1 MMRNLFKPLW
11 VLAAAAALAGCGGGS
26 GSGGD
31 DAASASAPPA
41 PAADPLEVVPNAA
54 IATPAATAAYL
65 VTLSQNPS
73 ETRDPLEINAFDLPT
88 SDTDEPAAL

>member
-11 VLAAAAALAGCGGGS
+11 VLVAAAALAGCGGGS
-26 GSGGD
+26 GSD
-31 DAASASAPPA
+31 DAASVSAPPA

-73 ETRDPLEINAFDLPT
+73 ETRDPLEINAFDLPA
-88 SDTDEPAAL
+88 SDTDEPVAL